1 MSSFNQNP
9 AEDGI
14 THINISRAGKTRLGR
29 LLHPGSDVPLE
40 HPEMGSFRSHETFR
54 QWLRTGGASFRL
66 RHMLPEEAREAAR
79 KMKTVR
85 LPQEKFEDQMC
96 EALYYKIVGNE
107 ELSRLMQESVKTGL
121 PFTSYTTIPAEHA
134 APEIRDHT
142 STVGWMFFYLDLVR
156 KTL

>member
-1 MSSFNQNP
+1 MSSFNLNP

-29 LLHPGSDVPLE
+29 LLHSGSDVPLE
-40 HPEMGSFRSHETFR
+40 HPEMGVFRSHETFR

-85 LPQEKFEDQMC
+85 LPQESFEDQMC
-96 EALYYKIVGNE
+96 EALYYKITGNE
-107 ELSRLMQESVKTGL
+107 ELSRLMLESVETGL
-121 PFTSYTTIPAEHA
+121 PFASYTVLTDEHGNHTIK
-134 APEIRDHT
+134 DHS
-142 STVGWMFFYLDLVR
+142 STVHWMFFYLDLVR